1 MRNSVIKKNRKIYI
15 FKHQQTSSGGG
26 GGGANLENNKQVS
39 ITENGTVEITPSAG
53 KDGMKKVTATV
64 NVAGGGGITLYA
76 WTSSSNNLHY
86 FNFSSTEGI
95 NNANDFKLKHILNTS
110 SPIIQYPTTL
120 QYFGS
125 MQTDGYAS
133 ISDTQFKIGGG
144 VTYERANSSYD
155 LQILS

>member
-1 MRNSVIKKNRKIYI
+1 MRNSVIKKNRKVYI

-26 GGGANLENNKQVS
+26 GGGADLENNKQVS

-64 NVAGGGGITLYA
+64 NVAGGGITLYA

-110 SPIIQYPTTL
+110 SPIITYPTTS

-125 MQTDGYAS
+125 MQTDGYAP

-144 VTYERANSSYD
+144 VTYERADSHYD
-155 LQILS
+155 LQLS